1 MLWLAKWR
9 HSYCTCDQAPTAS
22 VPCCCVCCRSTATAV
37 SDGTQPI
44 IHEHNVT
51 NSWYGKSWVAMNYLM
66 RDIRGF
72 IASSASVAYWHQMQN
87 IWCGCFKP
95 SLLHDKEKIIKST
108 GTALNV
114 YIFVGYKSFRQLYC
128 DTIHKNGW
136 FYIRP

>member
-1 MLWLAKWR
+1 MLWLGNWR
-9 HSYCTCDQAPTAS
+9 HSYCTCDQAVVFAAEAPPLLHQT
-22 VPCCCVCCRSTATAV
+22 
-37 SDGTQPI
+37 
-44 IHEHNVT
+44 EHNQSFT
-51 NSWYGKSWVAMNYLM
+51 STTQLFIRQELSMNYLM

-95 SLLHDKEKIIKST
+95 SLLHDKEKIIKPT
-108 GTALNV
+108 EMAFNV

-128 DTIHKNGW
+128 NTIHKDGW